1 MEIEPKNRLNPS
13 HERLSILLNYYQ
25 AGQYVEAET
34 LAKSIIQLSPNHQF
48 SWKVLGASL
57 KQNGKNI
64 EALTAMKKSVELA
77 PKDSEAHNNLGVTL
91 EGLGR
96 LKEAEVSYR
105 KAVKLKSDY
114 VEAYNNLGNALKELG
129 RLEEAEESYRKAV
142 KLKSDYVEAYNNL
155 GNTLKELGRLEEA
168 EESYRK
174 AIKLKF
180 DYAEAH
186 NNLGNLEKELGKL
199 DNAKSSYLQAV
210 TLKPDYAEAHRHL
223 ALMKKFKFKDEQYLK
238 MRELYF
244 DDNISKEQLCH
255 INFGLAKACE
265 DLEDYEQAFNH
276 YNEGNKL
283 RKKLLKYDISYDIR
297 LFNQIKLG
305 YDKIYKNSLEPSQY
319 LVYPNPIFI
328 VGMPRSGTTLV
339 EQIISSHPKVKGAGE
354 LNFAE
359 KFGREIA
366 TGTSEVNQKTIID
379 FHNKYLIKLKNI
391 SDGKSFITDKM
402 PLNFRFL
409 GLLISSF
416 PSCKIIH
423 VKRNSAAVCWANYKQ
438 LFIKHNNEYSYS
450 IDDILNYH
458 KLYENIMEFWFKNFS
473 KRIYNLN
480 YELLTTNQENEIRK
494 LISYIGLDWDEKC
507 LSPQNNKR
515 VVATASSL
523 QIREKIYQDSSQ
535 QWKKYQKYLNGAFDN
550 F

>member
-114 VEAYNNLGNALKELG
+114 VEAYNNLGNA
-129 RLEEAEESYRKAV
+129 
-142 KLKSDYVEAYNNL
+142 
-155 GNTLKELGRLEEA
+155 LKELGRLEEA